1 MHLIRME
8 EISKVQVIVE
18 GIETDKGNIRLAF
31 YDSPETFTEKPI
43 KTAEVPVN
51 GKSKIETEIEIP
63 YGAYAIAVYH
73 DINSNGK
80 LDTKIFGIPS
90 EPYGFSNDYR
100 PTMSKPDFED
110 ALINIEKPT
119 MTVRLKV
126 E

>member
-1 MHLIRME
+1 ME